1 MSEPP
6 RPATTRPRAAPVR
19 KSVRLNVARVGIW
32 SLTAMTFLVSVGAG
46 LLGLLTVTAT
56 WLLLNRLGAF
66 TAVNTALAQTAGPT
80 VSINVLD
87 YIGLRQVLSASTVAA
102 VAGVITA
109 TVLAAAAAVLYN
121 TVAAL
126 VGGLRP
132 LLLETDE

>member
-1 MSEPP
+1 MS
-6 RPATTRPRAAPVR
+6 
-19 KSVRLNVARVGIW
+19 RVGIW
-32 SLTAMTFLVSVGAG
+32 SVTAMTFLVSVGAG
-46 LLGLLTVTAT
+46 LFGLLTVTAT
-56 WLLLNRLGAF
+56 WLVLNRLGAF
-66 TAVNTALAQTAGPT
+66 TAVNTALAQVAGPT

-102 VAGVITA
+102 VAGVIAA

-132 LLLETDE
+132 LLLEADA